1 MYNNSVTLLVN
12 IVDITTMY
20 CAMYIIHIIY
30 IAMYIILYCAYE
42 AICIHVYTAMYVY
55 TYSSSTFSACEGL

>member
-20 CAMYIIHIIY
+20 CAYEPMYMYIIHIIY
-30 IAMYIILYCAYE
+30 IAMYITLYTVLMNTCVH
-42 AICIHVYTAMYVY
+42 CHVYT
-55 TYSSSTFSACEGL
+55 